1 MPSLSE
7 LWDENK
13 YSEGDPIRQLIAATK
28 ASKQWPMDTLA
39 WGADLVDLSTLGLST
54 LFSNNQGLSKAIKTD
69 LGGNLRRAFSKPT
82 YNGESSLTEYPAKD
96 IQEGTSVGRMLN
108 PALLANFNIP
118 TKLNKQTKIAKE
130 ITENSELVSTLSTEG
145 RRNFIK
151 QLAAITGG
159 ALVGGKMLS
168 KFGNKV
174 DDVTKA
180 ASKVDD
186 YKGQY
191 KYNSIKEYFDEV
203 TSSKEII
210 NTAFKGVPEE
220 ATKLHGPNQLG
231 YDSLHEK
238 SFYDEYS
245 KAIQQKLLRDQSEY
259 KHAKSLLQESGHPEI
274 DPISNYKSGEF
285 EDFRSVLKRKT
296 NEFSPE
302 AKRQMRAW
310 KSWSGK
316 DWKSDTDSQF
326 VDDWLTEVYP
336 YLEGHIE

>member
-203 TSSKEII
+203 TSSSE
-210 NTAFKGVPEE
+210 
-220 ATKLHGPNQLG
+220 
-231 YDSLHEK
+231 
-238 SFYDEYS
+238 
-245 KAIQQKLLRDQSEY
+245 AIQQKLLRDQSEY
-259 KHAKSLLQESGHPEI
+259 EQAKGLLQEIGHPEI
-274 DPISNYKSGEF
+274 DPISNYKPGEF
-285 EDFRSVLKRKT
+285 EEFRSVLKRKT

-310 KSWSGK
+310 KSWSGSG
-316 DWKSDTDSQF
+316 DGWKTDTDSQF

>member
-28 ASKQWPMDTLA
+28 AAKQWPMDTLA

-203 TSSKEII
+203 TSS
-210 NTAFKGVPEE
+210 
-220 ATKLHGPNQLG
+220 
-231 YDSLHEK
+231 
-238 SFYDEYS
+238 S

-274 DPISNYKSGEF
+274 DPISNYKPNEF
-285 EDFRSVLKRKT
+285 EDFTNVLKRKT

-310 KSWSGK
+310 KSWFGD
-316 DWKSDTDSQF
+316 DWNTDSQF

-336 YLEGHIE
+336 HFEGHIE